1 MSSYTYKTKILL
13 GGSMKTIRY
22 FVKQEFIFDVEDEEI
37 ETIDDAINY
46 IDTHP
51 DSYNL
56 DHQTEVIQ
64 LEDENG
70 KLIEEKEI

>member
-1 MSSYTYKTKILL
+1 
-13 GGSMKTIRY
+13 MKTIRY

-37 ETIDDAINY
+37 ETIDDAVSY
-46 IDTHP
+46 LDTHP
-51 DSYNL
+51 DSYSL
-56 DHQTEVIQ
+56 DHQTEAIQ